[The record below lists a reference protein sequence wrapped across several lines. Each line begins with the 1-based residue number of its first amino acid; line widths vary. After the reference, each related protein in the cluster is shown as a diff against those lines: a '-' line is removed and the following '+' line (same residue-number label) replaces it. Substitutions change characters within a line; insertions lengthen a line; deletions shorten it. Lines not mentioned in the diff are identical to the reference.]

1 MDIWSPQVGEFLEVQ
16 AEPDNSHDAMAVAV
30 RKDEHVV
37 GHLPKWTSRFVFYF
51 LLKEDSAVT
60 CEVASSKVN
69 CGLGLG
75 LEILCVYHS
84 SGRNS
89 YVD

>member
-1 MDIWSPQVGEFLEVQ
+1 MQ
-16 AEPDNSHDAMAVAV
+16 AEPDNSHDTMAVAV
-30 RKDEHVV
+30 RKDEQVV
-37 GHLPKWTSRFVFYF
+37 EHLPNWISRFVFYF

-60 CEVASSKVN
+60 CEVAGSKVN
-69 CGLGLG
+69 CGVGLG
-75 LEILCVYHS
+75 LEIPCVYHS